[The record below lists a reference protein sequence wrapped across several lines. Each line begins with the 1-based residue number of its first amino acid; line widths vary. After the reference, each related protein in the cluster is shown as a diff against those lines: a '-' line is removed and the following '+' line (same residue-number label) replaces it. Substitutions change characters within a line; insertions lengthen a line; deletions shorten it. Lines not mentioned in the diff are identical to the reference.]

1 MTRRSHPLRA
11 ARATSQA
18 VSDGDDSLSL
28 PDDWDDGSA
37 VAISEGAANDDA
49 LQRDDADMDAECE
62 HGHDDEFASRMLAMY
77 ESGPPKLV
85 KAMLALDKARNE
97 EDIAAARAIL
107 RVSAF

>member
-1 MTRRSHPLRA
+1 LR
-11 ARATSQA
+11 
-18 VSDGDDSLSL
+18 L

-37 VAISEGAANDDA
+37 AAISEGAANDVA

-62 HGHDDEFASRMLAMY
+62 DRSDEEFASRMLAMY
-77 ESGPPKLV
+77 KAGPPKLV

-97 EDIAAARAIL
+97 EDIAAARALL